1 MGNNL
6 TSRMKNCNFHD
17 SIISSGKLQLGIK
30 VKEFPKFRW
39 QAFKAV

>member
-6 TSRMKNCNFHD
+6 TSSMKNCNFHD

-30 VKEFPKFRW
+30 VKEFPSSW